1 VNDATSY
8 KRPESVLIV
17 VHTPDLRCLL
27 LERVEPAGFWQSVTG
42 SLRWDETP
50 AEAAARELAEET
62 GLPPAGLVDAGIDR
76 RFTIMPS
83 WRARFAP
90 GVTENLE
97 HWWYLVLPEP
107 RAITVNRAEH
117 TQYRWLDLDA
127 AIERASSWT
136 NREALERLR
145 PP

>member
-1 VNDATSY
+1 MSDSTSY

-17 VHTPDLRCLL
+17 VHTPVLECLL

-42 SLRWDETP
+42 SLRWNETP

-62 GLPPAGLVDAGIDR
+62 GLPPAGLLDARIER
-76 RFTIMPS
+76 RFAIMPS
-83 WRARFAP
+83 WRKRFAS

-97 HWWYLVLPEP
+97 HWWYLTLPEP
-107 RAITVNRAEH
+107 RAITINRAEH
-117 TQYRWLDLDA
+117 ARYCWLDLDA
-127 AIERASSWT
+127 AIALVSSWT

-145 PP
+145 PS